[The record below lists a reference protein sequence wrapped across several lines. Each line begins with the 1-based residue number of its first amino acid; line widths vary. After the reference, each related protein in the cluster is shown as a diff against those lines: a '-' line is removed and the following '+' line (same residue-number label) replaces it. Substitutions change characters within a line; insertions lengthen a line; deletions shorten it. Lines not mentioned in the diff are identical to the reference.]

1 MLFDYVVLDAQ
12 SRKTQQTLNQDHKES
27 TVATSSTQQL
37 IGFRRKPDEALSAE
51 PMVELARCAREHVSR
66 LWDNPVCLRQPGLEK
81 ECSRPDQCPYY
92 TSPQSQ
98 G

>member
-1 MLFDYVVLDAQ
+1 
-12 SRKTQQTLNQDHKES
+12 
-27 TVATSSTQQL
+27 VATSSTQQL

-51 PMVELARCAREHVSR
+51 PMVELAMCGRAQVSR

-92 TSPQSQ
+92 TSATGQ